1 MLNIFWVICD
11 TWNLLIKFHKFVATN
26 HVCGSKKF
34 NFRSGLIMIL
44 KKCRKLICRHTRR
57 WLNLQISTSS
67 SWKKMIEYR
76 EGRGRYMRLNCSEKN
91 FNKVIKVVITWS
103 HLAGTKFCPVFPGS
117 RQCYKS
123 FIYYI
128 LQLHVKSIIPASWD
142 PSVVLPGSRFARTKL
157 SYVIASARRSGMTK
171 LTYQFEKINKSTYQ

>member
-67 SWKKMIEYR
+67 SWKKWYNFGR
-76 EGRGRYMRLNCSEKN
+76 EEEDIWDWTAQKRTL
-91 FNKVIKVVITWS
+91 IKLLRWWLHDPIWPGQNSVLFSRV
-103 HLAGTKFCPVFPGS
+103 PGS
-117 RQCYKS
+117 VINPLYIISCNYMWKVSSRQ
-123 FIYYI
+123 
-128 LQLHVKSIIPASWD
+128 VGIPLLYCLD
-142 PSVVLPGSRFARTKL
+142 PALPGQNFPMWSLQPAEVEWQ
-157 SYVIASARRSGMTK
+157 S
-171 LTYQFEKINKSTYQ
+171 